1 MRVFYCLKSGGFLGG
16 FFEVVS
22 KRLNFVNT
30 WIRNLPLGQFSQP
43 RIVETSVTADTS
55 PASFA
60 LLEPFLDKRIN
71 SHGRILAKF
80 CYENKPHFANQK
92 FDNLGLEKSSK
103 LTLAENMRGYPLFEV
118 ENLKQG
124 QNGNQRE
131 KYQNFACTA
140 NKVLLKF
147 TPSQQNTRRTAL

>member
-1 MRVFYCLKSGGFLGG
+1 MQLSLPSIRAPAPGHAFLLHSSPAHSQWLLLRIASAQDCRTVAASCGFLGG

-30 WIRNLPLGQFSQP
+30 WIGNLPLGQFSQP

-60 LLEPFLDKRIN
+60 LLEPFLDKRID
-71 SHGRILAKF
+71 SHGHILAKV

-92 FDNLGLEKSSK
+92 FDNLG
-103 LTLAENMRGYPLFEV
+103 M
-118 ENLKQG
+118 
-124 QNGNQRE
+124 
-131 KYQNFACTA
+131 
-140 NKVLLKF
+140 
-147 TPSQQNTRRTAL
+147 

>member
-1 MRVFYCLKSGGFLGG
+1 MQLSLPSIRDPAPGHAFLLHSSPAHSQWLLLRIASAQDCRTVAASGGFLGG

-60 LLEPFLDKRIN
+60 LLEPFLDKRIDR
-71 SHGRILAKF
+71 HRLILAKA
-80 CYENKPHFANQK
+80 CYENKPHFANQY
-92 FDNLGLEKSSK
+92 FFNLG
-103 LTLAENMRGYPLFEV
+103 M
-118 ENLKQG
+118 
-124 QNGNQRE
+124 
-131 KYQNFACTA
+131 
-140 NKVLLKF
+140 
-147 TPSQQNTRRTAL
+147 

>member
-1 MRVFYCLKSGGFLGG
+1 MTQAASGGFLGG

-60 LLEPFLDKRIN
+60 LLETFLDKRID
-71 SHGRILAKF
+71 SHGHILAKV

-92 FDNLGLEKSSK
+92 FDNLG
-103 LTLAENMRGYPLFEV
+103 M
-118 ENLKQG
+118 
-124 QNGNQRE
+124 
-131 KYQNFACTA
+131 
-140 NKVLLKF
+140 
-147 TPSQQNTRRTAL
+147 

>member
-1 MRVFYCLKSGGFLGG
+1 M
-16 FFEVVS
+16 
-22 KRLNFVNT
+22 NT
-30 WIRNLPLGQFSQP
+30 WVRNLPLGQFSQP

-92 FDNLGLEKSSK
+92 FDNLGMEKSSSAK
-103 LTLAENMRGYPLFEV
+103 NIKTLLVPI
-118 ENLKQG
+118 
-124 QNGNQRE
+124 
-131 KYQNFACTA
+131 T
-140 NKVLLKF
+140 KF
-147 TPSQQNTRRTAL
+147 C